1 MSRLNFEWR
10 EERGRSCF
18 LGNVRIGV
26 VRPFE
31 NYFSASFFIPG
42 SRKHNFETMGEAEA
56 EIEKV
61 AEDFVREAGLV
72 QKEAIE

>member
-1 MSRLNFEWR
+1 MSRLRFEWR
-10 EERGRSCF
+10 EDRGRSCF

-31 NYFSASFFIPG
+31 GYFSASFFLPG
-42 SRKHNFETMGEAEA
+42 CRKHKFETMGEAEA

-72 QKEAIE
+72 QKEATE